1 MKKILLP
8 LLALFVAA
16 AAKAQT
22 PPVFSTTD
30 APVYYYVQFNK
41 GSACLADQGLDK
53 SVMTA
58 TKSNVD
64 AQKWAFIGT
73 QDDFVMLCKTGRYLS
88 FSGSRFTTS
97 STGVSMRMVATSN
110 ASASGCWELQ
120 RTTTTKSMN
129 QEGGTGA
136 GHYLCEWSASDPN
149 NPLTFVAAQA
159 IPPVF
164 STTENE
170 QWYFLQFCIS
180 KQTLQ
185 DNGIGENVSF
195 GEADPNDGQM
205 WKLIGS
211 QTNFQLV
218 SKAGH
223 YAVISGSGNSA
234 RLKTSASPDA
244 SGFSLVETGNTTYA
258 PNWEISW
265 NGSNGGKNSL
275 NRWGG
280 GEITPFEIG
289 LWSANDNNNPIFFTD
304 PSTMTYAD
312 FCVEG
317 ATGYVP
323 EHPQT
328 LWYTQPATLTSSAN
342 KWMEYSLPIGNGQL
356 GASLF
361 GGVQKDEVQFNE
373 KTVWTGKNALSSY
386 GGGGYGNY
394 QNFGSF
400 YAEDI
405 SEGVF
410 SYGSSRPASN
420 YVRQLDLSNATATVS
435 YSDADGVNYTRQYI
449 ASNPAQAIIVHYTA
463 SQPGKISLRFS
474 MTSGVSGS
482 PTTTYT
488 TTGEA
493 YFQKKLDLVTC
504 RARLKV
510 LPTGGTLEKTDNGIE
525 VRDADE
531 ITVILVGGTDFDA
544 ASSTYISNT
553 SKLTSRLKEISQ
565 AAEEKGWENLYAE
578 HVSDYQTY
586 FGRVNLQ
593 LGNAANTMPTDQLVD
608 TYSKTGAS
616 SSTANTLMLEQL
628 YFDYGRYLEIS
639 SSRGVAL
646 PSNLQGIWNNNP
658 TPPWNSDIHANINVQ
673 MNYWPAE
680 PTNLSEMHMPFLDY
694 IINMAVNH
702 KEWQN
707 YAKRSGQTVGWT
719 FYTENNIFG
728 GGSPWSDNYTIANAW
743 YATHLWQ
750 HYRYTID
757 RDFLMRAFPALWSC
771 SQYWMERMVKAS
783 DGTYE
788 CPNEYSPEHG
798 PQSQNATAHSQQ
810 LVMELFQNTLEA
822 AEILGAD
829 AGLTADDLTRLND
842 YLEHSDKGLGI
853 ETYTGV
859 WGNPQNG
866 VYSGTEILREWKY
879 STYNVG
885 ENNHRHQSHLM
896 CLYPYA
902 QVTPES
908 PYFNA
913 AVNSLRLRSD
923 NSTGW
928 SMGWRINL
936 WARAQDGDHAH
947 VLLHSA
953 LKHSTSYG
961 TDQSRGGIYY
971 NLYDSHAPF
980 QIDGNF
986 GACAGIA
993 EMLMQSADGK
1003 IHLLP
1008 ALPSVWKSGS
1018 VTGLKAVGGFV
1029 VSITWDKGLPVRAEI
1044 ENPLGQTGKTVYGE
1058 YEIDVNPMA
1067 GSLTVIDF
1075 DSHGVPTS
1083 IKNPR
1088 QEQGAAFFIKG
1099 RTVSLNGSGTSPV
1112 RIYDLQG
1119 RTLAT
1124 LRSGSFRIPKA
1135 AGNVVIIEA
1144 SSSNGCPQRYKVAL

>member
-1 MKKILLP
+1 MKRIFTFLSI
-8 LLALFVAA
+8 LFVALWT
-16 AAKAQT
+16 KAQT
-22 PPVFSTTD
+22 EPMFSTAE
-30 APVYYYVQFNK
+30 APVYYYIQFNK
-41 GSACLADQGLDK
+41 GAACLADKGIDSELQ
-53 SVMTA
+53 TA

-73 QDDFVMLCKTGRYLS
+73 KDEFLLLGKTGRYVA
-88 FSGSRFTTS
+88 FNGSRFTAS
-97 STGVSMRMVATSN
+97 STATPLKMVATSN
-110 ASASGCWELQ
+110 TSAAGCWELQ
-120 RTTTTKSMN
+120 RTASSKSMN

-136 GHYLCEWSASDPN
+136 GKYLCEWTAGDGN
-149 NPLTFVAAQA
+149 NPVRFVAAQA

-170 QWYFLQFCIS
+170 TWYFLQFCIS
-180 KQTLQ
+180 GQTLQ
-185 DNGIGENVSF
+185 DNGTGKNVTY
-195 GEADPNDGQM
+195 GEADPSDAQM
-205 WKLIGS
+205 WKLVGS
-211 QTNFQLV
+211 KDNFQLV
-218 SKAGH
+218 SKLGNFATI
-223 YAVISGSGNSA
+223 VGSGNSA
-234 RLKTSASPDA
+234 RLQASATPDA
-244 SGFSLVETGNTTYA
+244 YGFSLTETANATYA
-258 PNWEISW
+258 PNWEIAW
-265 NGSNGGKNSL
+265 NGSNSGKNSL

-280 GEITPFEIG
+280 GELALSEIG
-289 LWSANDNNNPIFFTD
+289 LWSANDNNNPISFTD
-304 PSTMTYAD
+304 PGTMTYAD
-312 FCVEG
+312 YNVVGIEN
-317 ATGYVP
+317 YVP

-328 LWYTQPATLTSSAN
+328 LWYTQPATLTSAAN

-361 GGVQKDEVQFNE
+361 GGVLKDEVQFNE
-373 KTVWTGKNALSSY
+373 KTVWTGSNALSSY

-400 YAEDI
+400 FAEDI
-405 SEGVF
+405 SEGTF
-410 SYGSSRPASN
+410 SYGSSRPATN
-420 YVRQLDLSNATATVS
+420 YLRQLDLSTATASVS
-435 YSDADGVNYTRQYI
+435 FSDADGVDYTRQYF
-449 ASNPAQAIIVHYTA
+449 ASYPAQAIIARYAA
-463 SQPGKISLRFS
+463 SQPGKISLRF
-474 MTSGVSGS
+474 TLKSGVAGS
-482 PTTTYT
+482 PSTTYSDG
-488 TTGEA
+488 GEA

-504 RARLKV
+504 RARIKV
-510 LPTGGTLEKTDNGIE
+510 IPKGGTLTKTSEGIE
-525 VRDADE
+525 VRGADE
-531 ITVILVGGTDFDA
+531 IVVILAGGTDFDA
-544 ASSTYISNT
+544 SSQTYISNT
-553 SKLTSRLKEISQ
+553 SKLTSRIRDIIQ
-565 AAEEKGWENLYAE
+565 AAENKGWDALLAE

-586 FGRVNLQ
+586 FSRVNLQ

-608 TYSKTGAS
+608 AYSKTAAS
-616 SSTANTLMLEQL
+616 SSTQNTLMLEKL
-628 YFDYGRYLEIS
+628 YFDYGRYLEIA

-750 HYRYTID
+750 HYRYTLD
-757 RDFLMRAFPALWSC
+757 HDFLLRAFPAMWSC

-810 LVMELFQNTLEA
+810 LVVELFQNTLEA
-822 AEILGAD
+822 AQILGGE
-829 AGLTADDLTRLND
+829 AGLTMENLARLTD
-842 YLEHSDKGLGI
+842 YYEHSDKGLAK
-853 ETYTGV
+853 ETYTGQ

-866 VYSGTEILREWKY
+866 VSSGTEILREWKY
-879 STYNVG
+879 SPYSVG

-908 PYFNA
+908 QYFNA

-947 VLLHSA
+947 ILLHSA
-953 LKHSTSYG
+953 LRHSTSYG
-961 TDQSRGGIYY
+961 TDQGRGGIYY

-993 EMLMQSADGK
+993 EMLMQSSDGN
-1003 IHLLP
+1003 IRLLP
-1008 ALPSVWKSGS
+1008 ALPSVWAEGS
-1018 VTGLKAVGGFV
+1018 IQGLKAVGGFS
-1029 VSITWDKGLPVRAEI
+1029 VSITWEKGLPVRAEI
-1044 ENPLGQTGKTVYGE
+1044 SNPLGQKAKAIYGAYQIPIE
-1058 YEIDVNPMA
+1058 ETA
-1067 GSLTVIDF
+1067 GSLTVIEF
-1075 DSHGVPTS
+1075 DSNGIPTS
-1083 IKNPR
+1083 ITTPR
-1088 QEQGAAFFIKG
+1088 QKGGTAFFINS
-1099 RTVSLNGSGTSPV
+1099 RTVSLSGSGTDTVS
-1112 RIYDLQG
+1112 IYDLQG
-1119 RTLAT
+1119 RMLAS
-1124 LRSGSFRIPKA
+1124 LSSGKTRIPEA
-1135 AGNVVIIEA
+1135 AGNVVIIKVKA
-1144 SSSNGCPQRYKVAL
+1144 KDGKTQSYKIAL